1 MSRRLIAA
9 AALTWC
15 ACAALSAAAWPPAD
29 QQLLH
34 SARFWEAHDRGDLAQ
49 LALKK
54 LVAARPD
61 EPQALSA
68 LGELDLR
75 LNDFQAA
82 SQVESELTRRFAD
95 SAAAQDFATGVRV
108 ATRDRLRFASIRRL
122 VELGRTAEVKPQLD
136 RLFPQGRPG
145 GTLGI
150 EYYLLLARTPGGAAP
165 ARAGLRRLA
174 DEHAGDPRYQLA
186 LAQLMVRDSDTA
198 LEGVTLLQ
206 QLVQRDDVR
215 RDDADRLL
223 ASGLMRLGPEQAPEP
238 ALAAYLARNPQDTEL
253 AGLRGEQ
260 QRLAEERGLLSP
272 AALSQAVPA
281 LQRRLASELASAA
294 VPAAARA
301 AVRTWLEHSRASL
314 ATHEDARAATELRA
328 ALTFRRGRYESEI
341 VIARELEA
349 EGQSGEADELLAT
362 AAALDPGSTW
372 LFETHVRRLLAHG
385 DTAACIALLRGRA
398 LSPKWTVQSRGALLA
413 SALEQ
418 QAAAEAKAGKT
429 DAAMTDL
436 EAAVRLAPRDAW
448 MRYRLAGYFRDRGD
462 AARGAALMSEGVKNA
477 PDLPEMRYAL
487 ALYLSQTGEY
497 AAALAAV
504 DGVDAAQ
511 RTDGMNG
518 LHDRMQ
524 VVLARAAATRQQAA
538 GDLAGA
544 RAALQAVDGVAARSF
559 DRAVELAYSW
569 IELGE
574 REHALALVQP
584 YLSGPGASDPQILL
598 GWARVLSSADDDARL
613 APVLVRLHAM
623 AQLGA
628 DGQGDVARMQRALEL
643 RQIRALERQRD
654 YAAAGRRLDALLAA
668 DPQDRRLRVA
678 RAELD
683 LMAGQPRAARDRLA
697 SLTAEDPDDLDA
709 RLSYVRALTDSGDLA
724 LARAQLHA
732 VEARMPA
739 GDDELHLSLARRQL
753 ALGAG
758 GDALRTLKPLLA
770 AERARPDVLM
780 LAGRAE
786 LALGHLVQA
795 RGYFERAEAVTSGAE
810 ALVARRA
817 AREVDERLQSGVTAG
832 LIGWHQPGTAG
843 MSQLDLVTIPSA
855 WVFAREDGSRLTA
868 RADAVFVDAG
878 RYGTTPGSLPLIGTI
893 QAAGPGAAL
902 HYTSD
907 RQTGL
912 SPALGY
918 ETPTLAL
925 DLGATPL
932 GFLVTNAVG
941 GIEWTPAWRS
951 LDWTLGVARR
961 AVTSSELSYA
971 GLRDPVTGTTW
982 GGVVKTGPY
991 AGFGLYRER
1000 YAVSGSLHFEELTGT
1015 HVPGNQLATARL
1027 SSSWTF
1033 YAAPELRADA
1043 GLTLNY
1049 WNYQRNLQNYTFG
1062 SGGYY
1067 SPQSYVSIST
1077 PVELEG
1083 ERAGWRYRVRMAVSY
1098 SVSRVSDESFYP
1110 NDPAL
1115 QAAAGQQPLPSGF
1128 SAPVYPGYHSSGFG
1142 FTAYAAGERQ
1152 LSDVLVLGLLV
1163 DINRT
1168 DFYHPTSVGIYLRH
1182 AFGTRPTS
1190 TTFRPLGSYNR

>member
-1 MSRRLIAA
+1 VPRRLIAV
-9 AALTWC
+9 AALAWC
-15 ACAALSAAAWPPAD
+15 ASAAAAAPAWPPTD
-29 QQLLH
+29 EELLH

-54 LVAARPD
+54 LVAARPG
-61 EPQALSA
+61 ELRALFA

-82 SQVESELTRRFAD
+82 SQVEAELTHRFAG
-95 SAAAQDFATGVRV
+95 SGAAQDFANEVRV

-122 VELGRTAEVKPQLD
+122 VEIGRLAEVKPQLD
-136 RLFPQGRPG
+136 RLFPQGPPG

-150 EYYLLLARTPGGAAP
+150 EYYLLLARTPGGVPP

-174 DEHAGDPRYQLA
+174 QAHAGEPRYQLA
-186 LAQLMVRDSDTA
+186 LAQLMVRDSGTA

-223 ASGLMRLGPEQAPEP
+223 ASGLVRLGADKAPAP
-238 ALAAYLARNPQDTEL
+238 VLAAYLTRNPQDTEL

-272 AALSQAVPA
+272 AAQSQALPA
-281 LQRRLASELASAA
+281 LQRRLAADLASGA
-294 VPAAARA
+294 VPAPARA

-314 ATHEDARAATELRA
+314 AAHEEPRAATELRA
-328 ALTFRRGRYESEI
+328 ALTFQRGHYDSEI
-341 VIARELEA
+341 AIARELEA
-349 EGQSGEADELLAT
+349 QGQPAEADELLAG
-362 AAALDPGSTW
+362 AAALDPASTW
-372 LFETHVRRLLAHG
+372 LFETRVRRRLAHG
-385 DTAACIALLRGRA
+385 DTAGAIALLRGRA
-398 LSPKWTVQSRGALLA
+398 LNSKWTAQSRDALLA
-413 SALEQ
+413 AALER
-418 QAAAEAKAGKT
+418 QAADEVKAGKS
-429 DAAMTDL
+429 DAAMADL

-448 MRYRLAGYFRDRGD
+448 MRLRLAGYFRDLGD
-462 AARGAALMSEGVKNA
+462 AARGSVLMNEGVKNA
-477 PDLPEMRYAL
+477 PDLPEMRYAQ

-497 AAALAAV
+497 AAALEAV
-504 DGVDAAQ
+504 DGVDAAH
-511 RTDGMNG
+511 RTEGMNA

-524 VVLARAAATRQQAA
+524 LVLARAAAQRLQAA

-544 RAALQAVDGVAARSF
+544 RAALQALDPVAARSF
-559 DRAVELAYSW
+559 ERAVELAYSW

-574 REHALALVQP
+574 REHGLALVLP
-584 YLSGPGASDPQILL
+584 YLSGPGASDPETLL

-613 APVLVRLHAM
+613 APLLVRLHATP
-623 AQLGA
+623 QLGA
-628 DGQGDVARMQRALEL
+628 DRQADVARMQRALEL
-643 RQIRALERQRD
+643 RQIRALEGQKD
-654 YAAAGRRLDALLAA
+654 YAAAARRLDALLAA
-668 DPQDRRLRVA
+668 DPQDRQLWVA

-697 SLTAEDPDDLDA
+697 SLTAEDPDDIDA
-709 RLSYVRALTDSGDLA
+709 RLSYVRALTASGDLA
-724 LARAQLHA
+724 LARAQLKT

-739 GDDELHLSLARRQL
+739 GDDELHVSLARRQL

-758 GDALRTLKPLLA
+758 DDALRTLQPLLA
-770 AERARPDVLM
+770 AARPRPDVLM

-795 RGYFERAEAVTSGAE
+795 RAYFARAEAGTTGAE
-810 ALVARRA
+810 ALAARRA
-817 AREVDERLQSGVTAG
+817 GQEVDERLQSGLTAG
-832 LIGWHQPGTAG
+832 LIGWHQPGTPG

-855 WVFAREDGSRLTA
+855 WVFAREDGSRITA
-868 RADAVFVDAG
+868 RADAVFVAAG
-878 RYGTTPGSLPLIGTI
+878 RYGTAPGSLPLIGTI
-893 QAAGPGAAL
+893 QAAGPGATL
-902 HYTSD
+902 RYTSD

-925 DLGATPL
+925 DVGATPL
-932 GFLVTNAVG
+932 GFLVTNIIG
-941 GIEWTPAWRS
+941 GIEWTPSWHS

-1000 YAVSGSLHFEELTGT
+1000 YDVSGSVHFEELTGT

-1027 SSSWTF
+1027 SSSWKF
-1033 YAAPELRADA
+1033 YSAPELRADA
-1043 GLTLNY
+1043 GLTFNY

-1067 SPQSYVSIST
+1067 SPQSYLSIST
-1077 PVELEG
+1077 PIELEG
-1083 ERAGWRYRVRMAVSY
+1083 ERAGWRYRVRVAVSY
-1098 SVSRVSDESFYP
+1098 SISQVSDEPFYP
-1110 NDPAL
+1110 IDPAL
-1115 QAAAGQQPLPSGF
+1115 QAAAGQEPLPSGF
-1128 SAPVYPGYHSSGFG
+1128 SAPIYPGYHSTGFG
-1142 FTAYAAGERQ
+1142 FTAYATGERQ
-1152 LSDVLVLGLLV
+1152 LSDALVLGFLV

-1182 AFGTRPTS
+1182 AFGSRPTS
-1190 TTFRPLGSYNR
+1190 STLRPLSPYNR